1 MTIAPPES
9 SGPAGAS
16 PGDGETAG
24 DPEAPTIRPVVRQRA
39 ARRRRQR
46 RRVLAAQGVTTA
58 FFVVGL
64 VALVW
69 LGWSAALRITGGG
82 NPTEVSEPDEPGY
95 VAEVN
100 PTGVTLL
107 AFTEPATDDAAAS
120 TDDTAAGDDPA
131 AADGGDGEDGA
142 GEVLST
148 MLLVIERNGDQGS
161 TIVPIPALTTL
172 WDFEES
178 PPDAAANVFASGG
191 IDVLRLRL
199 GADLTFGTTAAATA
213 PASMIDDLVSQ
224 VGPITL
230 SLPDDVLQGSTPQD
244 ATVRWAA
251 GPLTLEP
258 GQVAEF
264 MSFFGLGESETN
276 RALRVELAWQAIVDA
291 AAAAG
296 GTPELEAD
304 GEGPALAAELLSSIG
319 AEGIGFDLVPMAA
332 VPLNVSPPATLYRI
346 DQPAMPSWVAAE
358 VPFPIAAYPGQRARV
373 ALLNGS
379 SDDDALVAAAPL
391 VVGAGGEISFTGN
404 AESFDVPTTRVEY
417 RGPEARTAAESIAAA
432 LGVTATEAT
441 DAEVDADVVVVV
453 GADRATQ
460 E

>member
-46 RRVLAAQGVTTA
+46 RRLLAAQGVTTA
-58 FFVVGL
+58 LFVVGL

-69 LGWSAALRITGGG
+69 VGWSAVLRITGGG
-82 NPTEVSEPDEPGY
+82 SPTEVGEPDEPGY

-107 AFTEPATDDAAAS
+107 AFTDPAPDDAALDDAALDDAASSTDDAAAAS
-120 TDDTAAGDDPA
+120 
-131 AADGGDGEDGA
+131 GEG

-178 PPDAAANVFASGG
+178 PPDSAANVFASGG

-213 PASMIDDLVSQ
+213 PASMIDELVSQ

-230 SLPDDVLQGSTPQD
+230 SLPDDVLQGTTPED

-291 AAAAG
+291 VAAAG
-296 GTPELEAD
+296 DPPELEAD

-319 AEGIGFDLVPMAA
+319 AEDIGFDLVPMAA

-346 DQPAMPSWVAAE
+346 DQPSMPSWVAAE

-432 LGVTATEAT
+432 LGVSATEA
-441 DAEVDADVVVVV
+441 DDVDVDADVVVVV

>member
-9 SGPAGAS
+9 SGPAGSS

-64 VALVW
+64 IALVW

-107 AFTEPATDDAAAS
+107 AFTEPASDEGTAS
-120 TDDTAAGDDPA
+120 TDDVA
-131 AADGGDGEDGA
+131 AAEGADGA

-178 PPDAAANVFASGG
+178 PPDSAANVFASGG

-230 SLPDDVLQGSTPQD
+230 SLPDDVLQGTTAED
-244 ATVRWAA
+244 ATVRWEA

-296 GTPELEAD
+296 DTPELEAD

-432 LGVTATEAT
+432 LGVTASEA
-441 DAEVDADVVVVV
+441 DEADVDADVVVVV